1 MYTFGKPLLRA
12 ENWELQWSEEMEQ
25 ASVYGWTVRV
35 PKEDMGSQ
43 TEEKQ
48 QTKEYELYVVP
59 R

>member
-25 ASVYGWTVRV
+25 ASVHGWTVRV

-48 QTKEYELYVVP
+48 
-59 R
+59 